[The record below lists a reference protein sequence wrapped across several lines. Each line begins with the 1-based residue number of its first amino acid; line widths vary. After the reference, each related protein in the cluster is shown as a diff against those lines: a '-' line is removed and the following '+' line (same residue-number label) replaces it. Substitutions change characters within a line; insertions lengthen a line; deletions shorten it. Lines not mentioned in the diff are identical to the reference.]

1 MQDEGKEIELNT
13 VQYPNAVTYVKRY
26 SLRHVFR
33 AGAIVWVKRGG
44 IDYSLV
50 FRSFTRPNRGIQIP
64 GGRIERY
71 ENLAQTVTREIEEE
85 TGVKTKI
92 VCPLGFAYFED
103 PDRDSSNL
111 QIYYIVRPVHRVDVT
126 KKWTFIDKDKTKQK
140 LECWWV
146 PVQEDTSFLSVG
158 HDKIVHMFR
167 DWLVDHKPD
176 EQQDVNQ
183 DKIVEN

>member
-44 IDYSLV
+44 VDYYLV

-167 DWLVDHKPD
+167 DWLVDHKPE
-176 EQQDVNQ
+176 EQEEPISPVTQSL
-183 DKIVEN
+183 